1 MVNIFICKK
10 TTETLLLLHIFKAMI
25 QFEQSTIDSIVIH
38 KIGMKAAQ
46 EGDPMRENFY
56 SKHEIQFIDEQT
68 QIILNSY
75 FSLALKSPDLY
86 RFKDN
91 RSVVANEVSQ
101 IFKDKSKFYDS
112 SVRLADALYN
122 ILDEND
128 ETRSEFYVVYFSNC
142 QVDDQT
148 IDAIGIFKSE
158 HKETFLKILQN
169 ENEVNFQADCGIS
182 LKKLDKGCIIF
193 NVDEE
198 YGYLLKAHDASKSD
212 NVYWIDKFL
221 DAKVIEN
228 EYFNTESFLK
238 ICKEFN
244 DNVLMQDE
252 NVRNEDRIRFLQNSL
267 NYFQTNPTFDE
278 NQFNKE
284 IIGNE
289 QVIEK
294 FDNFKQRYRSQFNV
308 EAPSS
313 FDIDEVAVKKSKKY
327 LRSVIKLDKNFHIY
341 VHSRPEFL
349 ERGYDE
355 NKGKSFYKVF
365 FEVES

>member
-1 MVNIFICKK
+1 M
-10 TTETLLLLHIFKAMI
+10 TEILLLLHILRGMI

-46 EGDPMRENFY
+46 EGDSMRENFY

-68 QIILNSY
+68 QMILNTY

-91 RSVVANEVSQ
+91 NATVANEISQ
-101 IFKDKSKFYDS
+101 VFKDKSKFYES
-112 SVRLADALYN
+112 SIRLAEALYD
-122 ILDEND
+122 ILDETD
-128 ETRSEFYVVYFSNC
+128 ETRSEFYVVHFSNC

-148 IDAIGIFKSE
+148 VDAIGIFKSE

-193 NVDEE
+193 NIDEE
-198 YGYLLKAHDASKSD
+198 YGYLLKAHDSSKGD
-212 NVYWIDKFL
+212 NVYWIDNFL
-221 DAKVIEN
+221 EAKVIEN

-244 DNVLMQDE
+244 DECLAQDE
-252 NVRNEDRIRFLQNSL
+252 NIKNEERIRFLQNSL
-267 NYFQTNPTFDE
+267 NYFQTNPTFNAD
-278 NQFNKE
+278 QFNKE

-289 QVIEK
+289 YVIEQ
-294 FDNFKQRYRSQFNV
+294 FDNFKQRYRNQFDV

-313 FDIDEVAVKKSKKY
+313 FNIDEIAVKKSKKY

-341 VHSRPEFL
+341 VHSRPEYL